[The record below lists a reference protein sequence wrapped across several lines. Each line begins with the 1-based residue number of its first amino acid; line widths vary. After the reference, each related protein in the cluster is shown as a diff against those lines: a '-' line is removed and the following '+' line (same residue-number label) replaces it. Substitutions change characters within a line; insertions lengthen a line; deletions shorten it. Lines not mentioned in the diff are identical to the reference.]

1 MASIQKFRKKW
12 KAFVRRG
19 KVTAVK
25 TFTKKSDASKWAY
38 KVEAQIET
46 GSYKRV
52 KDAEK
57 LADIF
62 NIFGNGNT
70 NNVTFLINDRAT
82 YDCRQDLLRDEL
94 DNFMNTSLTRPIQS
108 GKSWINI

>member
-46 GSYKRV
+46 GSFKRV

-57 LADIF
+57 LADIKLKEVLSTYYF
-62 NIFGNGNT
+62 LYNRPNT
-70 NNVTFLINDRAT
+70 TI
-82 YDCRQDLLRDEL
+82 LLQY
-94 DNFMNTSLTRPIQS
+94 F
-108 GKSWINI
+108 